1 MKQFKKG
8 VYGFVYDSC
17 NGEVTHIYECK
28 LSRDEARIISD
39 SLPKNHTLFT
49 ELDNNLNEFFDFTSK
64 EQLMND
70 TEGLNE
76 VFEWID

>member
-1 MKQFKKG
+1 MIQFKKG

-17 NGEVTHIYECK
+17 DGEVTHIYECK
-28 LSRDEARIISD
+28 LSKNETHIISD
-39 SLPKNHTLFT
+39 SLPENHTLFT
-49 ELDNNLNEFFDFTSK
+49 ELDNNLNEFFDFTSE

>member
-1 MKQFKKG
+1 MIQFKKE
-8 VYGFVYDSC
+8 VYGFIYDSC
-17 NGEVTHIYECK
+17 DGEVTHIYE
-28 LSRDEARIISD
+28 RPITREEARIIGD
-39 SLPKNHTLFT
+39 SLSENHTLFT
-49 ELDNNLNEFFDFTSK
+49 ELDNNSNEFFDFTSK

>member
-1 MKQFKKG
+1 MIQFKKE

-17 NGEVTHIYECK
+17 DGEVTHIYE
-28 LSRDEARIISD
+28 RPITREEARIIGD
-39 SLPKNHTLFT
+39 SLSEDHTLFI
-49 ELDNNLNEFFDFTSK
+49 ELDNNLNELFNFTSK

-70 TEGLNE
+70 KEGLNE

>member
-1 MKQFKKG
+1 MIQFKKE

-17 NGEVTHIYECK
+17 DGEVTHIYE
-28 LSRDEARIISD
+28 RPITREEARIIGD
-39 SLPKNHTLFT
+39 SLPENHTLFT
-49 ELDNNLNEFFDFTSK
+49 ELDNNLNELFNFTSK